1 VSNINPIEAINRINR
16 QICYILNWIK
26 KKPIE
31 VIVGT
36 PEATQAGVIEGAS
49 TIQSISFI
57 GRYVEIFRNDIN
69 VHGFDYMDGNTYF
82 LKQEGSDTIW
92 LSTALVIGE
101 SIKIK
106 IL

>member
-1 VSNINPIEAINRINR
+1 MNINPVEAISKINR

-31 VIVGT
+31 VIVGSD
-36 PEATQAGVIEGAS
+36 EAKRANIFEGAN
-49 TIQSISFI
+49 TIQSPSFI

-69 VHGFDYMDGNTYF
+69 VHGFDYMDGQIYF
-82 LKQEGSDTIW
+82 LKPENSDTIW
-92 LSTALVIGE
+92 LNAALVLGE
-101 SIKIK
+101 SLKIK